1 MYLSIQTVDISWFF
15 CWFQR
20 YFYEFN
26 RTSKVISRI
35 LRGCQLRCLR
45 AFAITW
51 YHTFF
56 LKNWNNSIKMQKKK
70 PNQKEKKQ
78 HWERSWNRSRE
89 KDNWVGLRSVVSV
102 WETCLGFRR
111 WFSAHPQITIPGAR
125 SYGISHTLPHTKLS
139 ISGKTNLW
147 RYQCFLWHMNALI
160 RIHETPSLPL
170 NLKVLERF

>member
-1 MYLSIQTVDISWFF
+1 M
-15 CWFQR
+15 
-20 YFYEFN
+20 
-26 RTSKVISRI
+26 
-35 LRGCQLRCLR
+35 RGCQLRCLR

-56 LKNWNNSIKMQKKK
+56 LKNWNNSIKMQKNKTTKK
-70 PNQKEKKQ
+70 KKKQ

-89 KDNWVGLRSVVSV
+89 KDHWVGLRSVVSV

-125 SYGISHTLPHTKLS
+125 SYGISHTLPHKKLS

-147 RYQCFLWHMNALI
+147 RYQCFLWHMNRMRLSASTKRPVYL
-160 RIHETPSLPL
+160 
-170 NLKVLERF
+170 